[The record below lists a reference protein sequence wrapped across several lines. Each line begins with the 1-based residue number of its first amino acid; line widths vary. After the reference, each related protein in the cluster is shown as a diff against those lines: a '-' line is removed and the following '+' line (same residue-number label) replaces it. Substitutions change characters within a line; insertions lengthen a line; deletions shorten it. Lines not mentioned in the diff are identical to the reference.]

1 MKYYQ
6 KENTQ
11 NYKCLVNI
19 NDREHRDNQ
28 IVDLFIDQ
36 RLFVKRVWKQALGWF
51 MKMGWFMKK
60 KKKFCVKL
68 NIKPVKL

>member
-36 RLFVKRVWKQALGWF
+36 RLFVKRV
-51 MKMGWFMKK
+51 
-60 KKKFCVKL
+60 
-68 NIKPVKL
+68 